1 MMGKTI
7 NAWRITLIDLVDVI
21 RDLRSQIGQAQV
33 ASAGEDLQFEVGPIE
48 LEMSV
53 AVTAEVS
60 GQAKVRFY
68 VLELGGGGK
77 DSEVSTQRMKITLT
91 PRTKGSEGAGD
102 LGKETEKAL
111 AQALVYVTGKELAGE
126 R

>member
-1 MMGKTI
+1 M
-7 NAWRITLIDLVDVI
+7 IDLVDVI
-21 RDLRSQIGQAQV
+21 RDLRTQIGQAQL

-68 VLELGGGGK
+68 VLEMGAGGK
-77 DSEVSTQRMKITLT
+77 ESEVSTQRIKMTLT
-91 PRTKGSEGAGD
+91 PRGTKTGNNGASES
-102 LGKETEKAL
+102 ETEKAL

>member
-1 MMGKTI
+1 MIGKI
-7 NAWRITLIDLVDVI
+7 ISVWRDTLIDLVDVI
-21 RDLRSQIGQAQV
+21 RDLRTQISQAQ
-33 ASAGEDLQFEVGPIE
+33 AESEGENVQFEVGPIE

-68 VLELGGGGK
+68 VLEMGGGGK
-77 DSEVSTQRMKITLT
+77 ESEVSTQRMKITLT
-91 PRTKGSEGAGD
+91 PHNSVKSEKVPG
-102 LGKETEKAL
+102 
-111 AQALVYVTGKELAGE
+111 QARVYVAGKELEGE